1 MGWNGFPAQASSRNS
16 WDRLHGAPKDLGWG
30 VTDDP
35 DWRGAREGRTW
46 DCLRGSCSE

>member
-1 MGWNGFPAQASSRNS
+1 MGWNGSPAQASSRNS
-16 WDRLHGAPKDLGWG
+16 WDRLHGVLDGLGWG